1 MIDTKQFESIKRK
14 HGGYASWAVW
24 ADAGEKPKSN
34 IGDMSIFDLDS
45 QPTLMNVLR
54 NDVIMVGLNISSDAR
69 LLPEPF
75 RNFHDPCPR
84 ANDFK
89 IRYAFQDTEY
99 YGAYMTDIIK
109 RVGMISSKDLLQHLK
124 AYPAVVEENIENFR
138 EELRDLACAAPTIL
152 AFGTDT
158 YNIINKNMRKTEYT
172 RLVKL
177 THYSHYIS
185 KERYRE
191 MVLSQINS
199 TTS

>member
-1 MIDTKQFESIKRK
+1 MDLRHFESIKEK
-14 HGGYASWAVW
+14 HGTYASWAVW

-34 IGDMSIFDLDS
+34 MGDMSIFDLAS
-45 QPTLMNVLR
+45 NPALLHVLKT
-54 NDVIMVGLNISSDAR
+54 NMIMVGLNLASFSR

-75 RNFHDPCPR
+75 RNFHDPNPI

-89 IRYAFQDTEY
+89 IRYAFRDTEY

-109 RVGMISSKDLLQHLK
+109 RVGMIDSKDLLKHLK
-124 AYPAVVEENIENFR
+124 AYPDLVEQNIESFR
-138 EELRDLACAAPTIL
+138 EELRDLNCSAPTIL

-158 YNIINKNMRKTEYT
+158 YKIINQNMRSTEYT

-185 KERYRE
+185 QEKYRE

-199 TTS
+199 GLT